1 MASFLFK
8 YVKIRNGVEEIT
20 VKMIHS
26 VYAETQEESINKFYE
41 TYPEGTVRIIDVKK
55 R

>member
-8 YVKIRNGVEEIT
+8 YVKIRNGVEDSSVISSL
-20 VKMIHS
+20 S
-26 VYAETQEESINKFYE
+26 VYADTQAEAEENFYR
-41 TYPEGTVRIIDVKK
+41 THPEDTVRVIEIKE